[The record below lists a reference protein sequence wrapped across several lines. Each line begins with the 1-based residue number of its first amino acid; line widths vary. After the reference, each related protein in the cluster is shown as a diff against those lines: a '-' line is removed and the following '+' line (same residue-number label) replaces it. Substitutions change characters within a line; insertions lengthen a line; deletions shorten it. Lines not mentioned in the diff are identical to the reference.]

1 MSLQVHD
8 VVSGYEEVEILH
20 GASISVEESHIVA
33 LLGPN
38 GSGKSTLLK
47 TIFGFLKPRR
57 GRILFDGKDITG
69 FPPERML
76 SEGMAYVPQQ
86 RTVFK
91 YLTVLDNLRLGG
103 YLLDKDGLRNAV
115 ERIYTIFPFLKER
128 RGQIASSLSGGE
140 QRMLEIARALMMHPQ
155 LILLD
160 EPSANLAPIMVDAVF
175 KEIQRLASD
184 EGISFVVVEQ
194 NIVKAIDIAEYVYVL
209 DMGRVALEGTKNSI
223 LDVPKMR
230 ALYLGS

>member
-1 MSLQVHD
+1 MLEVHD
-8 VVSGYEEVEILH
+8 IVSGYGELEILH
-20 GASISVEESHIVA
+20 GASMSAGESAIVA

-47 TIFGFLKPRR
+47 TIFGFLKPKR
-57 GRILFDGKDITG
+57 GQILFNEEDITG
-69 FPPERML
+69 SSPETML
-76 SEGMAYVPQQ
+76 SRGIAYVPQQ

-103 YLLDKDGLRNAV
+103 YLLSKDEFERSL
-115 ERIYTIFPFLKER
+115 ERIYAIFSFLKER
-128 RGQIASSLSGGE
+128 SKQIASSLSGGE

-175 KEIQRLASD
+175 KEIKKLASN
-184 EGISFVVVEQ
+184 EKISFVVVEQ
-194 NIVKAIDIAEYVYVL
+194 NIAKAVDIAEYVYVL
-209 DMGRVALEGTKNSI
+209 DMGRVALEGTHDAI

>member
-1 MSLQVHD
+1 MLEVRD
-8 VVSGYEEVEILH
+8 VASGYGELEILH
-20 GASISVEESHIVA
+20 GASMSAGESVIVA

-47 TIFGFLKPRR
+47 TIFGFLKPKR
-57 GRILFDGKDITG
+57 GQILFNGEDITG
-69 FPPERML
+69 LSPETML
-76 SEGMAYVPQQ
+76 SRGIAYVPQQ

-103 YLLDKDGLRNAV
+103 YLLNKDEFGRSV
-115 ERIYTIFPFLKER
+115 DRIYAIFPFLKER
-128 RGQIASSLSGGE
+128 SKQIASSLSGGE
-140 QRMLEIARALMMHPQ
+140 QRMLEIARALMMHPK

-175 KEIQRLASD
+175 KEIKKLASN
-184 EGISFVVVEQ
+184 ENISFVVVEQ
-194 NIVKAIDIAEYVYVL
+194 NIAKAMDIAEYVYVL
-209 DMGRVALEGTKNSI
+209 DMGRVALEGTRDTI